1 MLTVRKEQMEVL
13 DRDKRK
19 RFVNHMAEHL
29 QKYFPKRCATLG
41 DKQVREWI
49 EHGIDRAQSYR
60 IVSERDVCK
69 YLDVMFVF
77 GKNFDCDAQLPWASK
92 ILNLPYTN
100 PRGKT
105 NLLLERAKENAG
117 IAGTSHG

>member
-1 MLTVRKEQMEVL
+1 MLTVRKEQMDVL

-19 RFVNHMAEHL
+19 RFVNLMVEHL
-29 QKYFPKRCATLG
+29 EKFFPKRCATLG

-49 EHGIDRAQSYR
+49 EQGIDRAASYR

-77 GKNFDCDAQLPWASK
+77 GKNFDHDSQFPWAAK
-92 ILNLPYTN
+92 ILNLQFADPS
-100 PRGKT
+100 GKAT
-105 NLLLERAKENAG
+105 QLFQAAREKISQVGGFNG
-117 IAGTSHG
+117 

>member
-1 MLTVRKEQMEVL
+1 MLTVRKEQMEAL

-29 QKYFPKRCATLG
+29 QKFFPKKCASLG

-60 IVSERDVCK
+60 IISERDVCK

-77 GKNFDCDAQLPWASK
+77 GKNFDCDAQLPWAAK
-92 ILNLPYTN
+92 ILNLQYADPS
-100 PRGKT
+100 GKVSQ
-105 NLLLERAKENAG
+105 LFQAARENM
-117 IAGTSHG
+117 SHVGEFNG